1 MADFLF
7 WMLIRNHRKL
17 SQCTI
22 MKKIL
27 IAAIAACLFL
37 SCGKDKAGLDAV
49 TIDWPHASIFTIDNG
64 TDWIYLR
71 VASNIIMRDPI
82 AKSYSMADLA
92 REKDCQFEVRLGNVI
107 NSRQSYSFHLLKD
120 PAIRMRVRPT
130 ASAFGT
136 EEFYV
141 GIHESDTPPS
151 DDSWRFFLHFLS
163 DQDGK
168 KRVKIESVSKP
179 GYFFTND
186 GHTLNGKGVELKT
199 ESDQQA
205 AVFVCHR

>member
-1 MADFLF
+1 
-7 WMLIRNHRKL
+7 
-17 SQCTI
+17 
-22 MKKIL
+22 MKKVFATAVI
-27 IAAIAACLFL
+27 ACLFL
-37 SCGKDKAGLDAV
+37 SCSKNKGGLDAV

-71 VASNIIMRDPI
+71 IGSNVILRDPI
-82 AKSYSMADLA
+82 EKSYNMNDLA
-92 REKDCQFEVRLGNVI
+92 VEKDCKFEVRLGNMI
-107 NSRQSYSFHLLKD
+107 NARQTYSFHLLTD
-120 PAIRMRVRPT
+120 PSIRMRVRPT

-205 AVFVCHR
+205 AVFVCQK

>member
-1 MADFLF
+1 
-7 WMLIRNHRKL
+7 
-17 SQCTI
+17 
-22 MKKIL
+22 MKKL
-27 IAAIAACLFL
+27 CSLLLFAGMFL
-37 SCGKDKAGLDAV
+37 SCSKKNGGLDAIS
-49 TIDWPHASIFTIDNG
+49 IDWPHASIFTIDNG

-71 VASNIIMRDPI
+71 IASNIIMRDPVD
-82 AKSYSMADLA
+82 KDYNMADLA
-92 REKDCQFEVRLGNVI
+92 REKDCRFEVRLGEVI
-107 NSRQSYSFHLLKD
+107 NSRQSYSFHLQTD
-120 PAIRMRVRPT
+120 PGIRMRVRPT
-130 ASAFGT
+130 ASVSGT

-151 DDSWRFFLHFLS
+151 DDSWRFFVHFLP

-168 KRVKIESVSKP
+168 KRIKIESVSKP

-205 AVFVCHR
+205 AVFVCHK